1 MSKQKQLSAR
11 FLQSSPKG
19 RKVDVG
25 GTIVSFCFKGNSLHS
40 VTEFHL
46 ISSFFLLNKC
56 FLSLIICG
64 IFSIANT
71 SHADGREMQG
81 RWLRIRRQW
90 AVKNHAKSCI
100 GTTVI
105 FLLCIKKKDNFLT
118 PFTSETE
125 YSLNSHFPKQ
135 HYGTGWGFWL
145 FTKIP
150 IDTFH
155 YFFLALVKILYCI
168 WECCWKESR
177 IDKPTLYFSSGSTK
191 FYPTYNCCQF
201 ICLTLLW
208 PKEKVLTT

>member
-1 MSKQKQLSAR
+1 M
-11 FLQSSPKG
+11 
-19 RKVDVG
+19 G
-25 GTIVSFCFKGNSLHS
+25 GTVVSFFFKGNSLHS

-64 IFSIANT
+64 IFSIAST

-105 FLLCIKKKDNFLT
+105 FLLCIKKTDNFLT
-118 PFTSETE
+118 LFTSETE

-150 IDTFH
+150 IDTVH
-155 YFFLALVKILYCI
+155 YFFGTCKNYVFESVAGKKVGFTNPPFPLVQVVLNFILH
-168 WECCWKESR
+168 
-177 IDKPTLYFSSGSTK
+177 
-191 FYPTYNCCQF
+191 
-201 ICLTLLW
+201 
-208 PKEKVLTT
+208 TTVVSLFA